1 MNKPAAPPPKLL
13 LFDVFGTLVDWRSSI
28 ARAART
34 ELEPLGLTTDWH
46 QWADAW
52 RAQYQPAMEEVRS
65 GRLPFCKLDV
75 LHRRNLDV
83 VLGDLGWAGTVAH
96 NTRQRLNLAWH
107 HLDAWPDVGPGLTLL
122 RQQARLAPCSNG
134 NVSLMADLAR
144 HNGWHWDAI
153 LGAEWARD
161 YKPQPVVYTAASSA
175 FDCAPHEAMMVAA
188 HSSDLAAAAACGLRT
203 AFIAR
208 PDEYGTGLGE
218 STATVPVEFHA
229 QSLLDLAQ
237 QLAEQGAH

>member
-1 MNKPAAPPPKLL
+1 MNKPAVPQPKLL

-75 LHRRNLDV
+75 LHRHNLDV
-83 VLGDLGWAGTVAH
+83 VLGDMGWADAVDNH
-96 NTRQRLNLAWH
+96 SRQRLNLAWH
-107 HLDAWPDVGPGLTLL
+107 HLDAWPDVSPGLTLL

-161 YKPQPVVYTAASSA
+161 YKPQPVVYTAAASA

-188 HSSDLAAAAACGLRT
+188 HSSDLAAAATCGLRT

-208 PDEYGTGLGE
+208 PDEYGAGRGE
-218 STATVPVEFHA
+218 STATVPVDFHA

-237 QLAEQGAH
+237 QLAGQRAH